1 MLRASIL
8 IGLSLITC
16 QIAATEISDTKS
28 LQLLTVNSTNVK
40 QAIDFHVTLPAS
52 YYQSQNKR
60 YPILLDLNPSSRLY
74 LSGLNDWLSHNG
86 QNPWLETIVVT
97 PAKQHLELAALFD
110 QSATPTH
117 AEQLLS
123 IIKQDLLAVIDKRY
137 RTNGFRMYN
146 GFMRS
151 GTIGLYALLNQPT
164 LFNAYIIATPHLV
177 DNYLDISP
185 QLKHKLPSLTDRV
198 RILHLT
204 YGDHR
209 FEQPHLKAI
218 SQLTEELEQL
228 APAELEWSVNADKG
242 HFMTRPITNLVNAVE
257 VVFKDFHQN
266 LAADSAISKRGAEAI
281 VEYYEY
287 LSEKKYGFEVPAERS
302 LVTLANSM
310 IDSSTPEALA
320 IYQKIT
326 ELYPDSAYAFHYLAA
341 ASVHV
346 KDFNNALKYQRLAVE
361 KSSNLRE
368 WQQIWLKQTLAD
380 YESKY
385 D

>member
-1 MLRASIL
+1 MLRVIIF
-8 IGLSLITC
+8 IGLSLISC
-16 QIAATEISDTKS
+16 QISAAEISDTTS
-28 LQLLTVNSTNVK
+28 PQLLTVNSTNIK
-40 QAIDFHVTLPAS
+40 QAIDFHVTLPAR
-52 YYQSQNKR
+52 YYQSPNKR

-74 LSGLNDWLSHNG
+74 LSGINDWLSHNG

-97 PAKQHLELAALFD
+97 PAKQYPELTAMFS
-110 QSATPTH
+110 QSATSEQ
-117 AEQLLS
+117 AKQLLGM
-123 IIKQDLLAVIDKRY
+123 IKQDLLSAIDKRY
-137 RTNGFRMYN
+137 RTNGFRMYS

-177 DNYLDISP
+177 DDYLNVSTQFKD
-185 QLKHKLPSLTDRV
+185 KLLTLTDRV
-198 RILHLT
+198 RVLHLSS
-204 YGDHR
+204 GNHR
-209 FEQPHLKAI
+209 FEQPHAKAT
-218 SQLTEELEQL
+218 SQLIEDLKL
-228 APAELEWSVNADKG
+228 SAPAELEWTAKADEG
-242 HFMTRPITNLVNAVE
+242 HFMTRPITNLVSAVE
-257 VVFKDFHQN
+257 LIFKDYHQS
-266 LAADSAISKRGAEAI
+266 LTADSAISKLGADAI
-281 VEYYEY
+281 IKHYKY

-302 LVTLANSM
+302 LVTLASSM

-320 IYQKIT
+320 IYQKVT

-341 ASVHV
+341 ASIHV

-385 D
+385 G